1 MCKKQRKFSLVPGAL
16 VWCTNTIFC
25 NWEELLVLRNLEMY
39 IAAIIIEHIIKTVS
53 TRFQMSDSLLGQ
65 QDQGHQI
72 HHEDPRRE

>member
-1 MCKKQRKFSLVPGAL
+1 MCKKQRKFSLVPGSL
-16 VWCTNTIFC
+16 VHYTIFC